1 MVEVDDERREAV
13 EMVRA
18 RVLDELG
25 RGAFAVT
32 PVVELSRVRTGAL
45 SEGDEEEVSE
55 RDEAG
60 KPAAVEV
67 EEVRRP
73 YSS

>member
-1 MVEVDDERREAV
+1 MFEVDEERREAV
-13 EMVRA
+13 EIVRA
-18 RVLDELG
+18 RVLDELE

-32 PVVELSRVRTGAL
+32 PVVELSRDRTGAL
-45 SEGDEEEVSE
+45 REGDEEVSE

-60 KPAAVEV
+60 KPAVVEV

>member
-1 MVEVDDERREAV
+1 MVEVDEERREAV

-32 PVVELSRVRTGAL
+32 P
-45 SEGDEEEVSE
+45 
-55 RDEAG
+55 
-60 KPAAVEV
+60 
-67 EEVRRP
+67 
-73 YSS
+73 